1 MSRLLG
7 THWYARETLHQIS
20 SVSRLDLSTR
30 QELHDLP
37 RLVLCNL
44 FCYKMCLCL
53 NCKIWT
59 SLKTAYFLW
68 GMDKRY
74 AFIINDNIM
83 ARYSFNL
90 KFTHTWEGW
99 RDCDE
104 TLLLTQRG
112 SSSPSNTKVQ
122 LLQELFF
129 IITSNLAH
137 LFYVLLKLNHL
148 LPEIRL
154 LHFPCFEP
162 DIRVVH
168 CEPKNILMSICDL
181 NTFH

>member
-1 MSRLLG
+1 MA
-7 THWYARETLHQIS
+7 WY
-20 SVSRLDLSTR
+20 
-30 QELHDLP
+30 
-37 RLVLCNL
+37 
-44 FCYKMCLCL
+44 F
-53 NCKIWT
+53 
-59 SLKTAYFLW
+59 
-68 GMDKRY
+68 
-74 AFIINDNIM
+74 
-83 ARYSFNL
+83 FNS
-90 KFTHTWEGW
+90 KFTLTWEGW

-122 LLQELFF
+122 LLQKQFF

-162 DIRVVH
+162 DICVVH

-181 NTFH
+181 DNHPQINLLVLFWIPSTKPVIIAPTPWLTSKAADSFTSWYICYYMSTKIGWRLWTWLMIWTWTIDWWLGDLK